1 MITTAV
7 LDVALTAFVTLFVII
22 DPIGLLPIFI
32 GLTKGTSLSH
42 QRRMAIKGTL
52 IGGATLIFFALLG
65 DRFLSLLGVSLPS
78 FRIAGGAMLFLMA
91 LEMVF
96 DKRSKRR
103 ESSAETMRGE
113 IHSNE
118 TFDDISVFPLSIP
131 LISGPGAI
139 ASIMLLISAN
149 RDSIVHQATVM
160 VVLGVVLLIA
170 FILFMLAPKFEKLM
184 GVTFTQIVSRVL
196 GVILGALAVQ
206 YIVDGIK
213 LSFHV

>member
-1 MITTAV
+1 MMTTAV

-78 FRIAGGAMLFLMA
+78 FRIAGGVMLFLMA

-103 ESSAETMRGE
+103 ESSAETMRDE

-213 LSFHV
+213 LSFQV

>member
-1 MITTAV
+1 MNPATI
-7 LDVALTAFVTLFVII
+7 DVALTAFVTMFVII

-32 GLTKGTSLSH
+32 SLTKGTSISH
-42 QRRMAIKGTL
+42 QRKMAIKGTL
-52 IGGATLIFFALLG
+52 IGGATLLFFALLG
-65 DRFLSLLGVSLPS
+65 DRFLSLLGVGLPS

-103 ESSAETMRGE
+103 ENSAEHMREE
-113 IHSNE
+113 IIAERHY
-118 TFDDISVFPLSIP
+118 DDISVFPLSVP

-139 ASIMLLISAN
+139 ASIMLLMSAN
-149 RDSIVHQATVM
+149 RDNILHQGT
-160 VVLGVVLLIA
+160 VLGVLAIVLLIA
-170 FILFMLAPKFEKLM
+170 FILFLLAPKLEKIM

-196 GVILGALAVQ
+196 GVILGALAIQ

-213 LSFHV
+213 LSFLV

>member
-1 MITTAV
+1 MDPAI
-7 LDVALTAFVTLFVII
+7 LDVALTAFVTMFVII

-32 GLTKGTSLSH
+32 GLTKGTSISH
-42 QRRMAIKGTL
+42 QRKMAIKGTL
-52 IGGATLIFFALLG
+52 IGGATLLFFALLG
-65 DRFLSLLGVSLPS
+65 DRFLSLLGVGLPS

-103 ESSAETMRGE
+103 ESSAEHMREE
-113 IHSNE
+113 IIADRHY
-118 TFDDISVFPLSIP
+118 DDISVFPLSVP

-149 RDSIVHQATVM
+149 RDNVIHQATVLG
-160 VVLGVVLLIA
+160 VLGLVLLIA
-170 FILFMLAPKFEKLM
+170 FILFLLAPKLEKLM

-213 LSFHV
+213 LSFLT

>member
-1 MITTAV
+1 MSPAI
-7 LDVALTAFVTLFVII
+7 LDVALTAFVTMFVII

-32 GLTKGTSLSH
+32 SLTKGASLSH
-42 QRRMAIKGTL
+42 QRKMAIKGTL
-52 IGGATLIFFALLG
+52 IGGATLLFFALLG
-65 DRFLSLLGVSLPS
+65 DRFLSLLGVGLPS

-103 ESSAETMRGE
+103 ESSAESMREE
-113 IHSNE
+113 IMADRHY
-118 TFDDISVFPLSIP
+118 DDISVFPLSIP

-149 RDSIVHQATVM
+149 RDNVIHQATV
-160 VVLGVVLLIA
+160 LGVLAIVLLIA
-170 FILFMLAPKFEKLM
+170 FTLFLLAPKLEKLM

>member
-1 MITTAV
+1 MMTTAV
-7 LDVALTAFVTLFVII
+7 FDVALTAFVTLFVII

-78 FRIAGGAMLFLMA
+78 FRIAGGAMLFLMSI
-91 LEMVF
+91 EMVF